1 MQIFTW
7 NDVQNFLNT
16 GIQNSF
22 FEKGCGISVGSFD
35 GLHLGHRQLIS
46 ELVEKCHIEN
56 LSPGLVTFKRPLP
69 SIKHTSDYQGDLTS
83 LEQRLKLFESLNIEF
98 VIVVDFDETFASLLG
113 TDFFNI
119 LVNACNLQL
128 IAEGV
133 DFRCGYKGA
142 TDTQAIRY
150 FAENNN
156 IETIFLSP
164 VYYHE
169 GSDEEKRVSSS
180 FIRSMV
186 LKGFFS
192 TVEEL
197 LKRPYQIDLKN
208 IDNPEKIDNKFYYP
222 LNKINQVIPPK
233 GIYLCKDNN
242 LETVRIEITEDYI
255 IANNINNIESLTF

>member
-1 MQIFTW
+1 MEIFTW

-22 FEKGCGISVGSFD
+22 FDKGCGISVGSFD

-46 ELVEKCHIEN
+46 ELVEKCNIEN
-56 LSPGLVTFKRPLP
+56 IRPGLVTFKRPLP
-69 SIKHTSDYQGDLTS
+69 SIKHSGDYQGDLST
-83 LEQRLKLFESLNIEF
+83 LDQRLKLFEQIGIEF
-98 VIVVDFDETFASLLG
+98 VIIVDFDDTFASLLG

-119 LVNACNLQL
+119 LVNACNLQI

-150 FAENNN
+150 FAEKNN

-164 VYYHE
+164 VYYRE
-169 GSDEEKRVSSS
+169 GSDEEERVSSS

-197 LKRPYQIDLKN
+197 LKRPYQIDLKD
-208 IDNPEKIDNKFYYP
+208 IKDFEIIDNKYYYP
-222 LNKINQVIPPK
+222 IKKINQVIPPN

-242 LETVRIEITEDYI
+242 SETVRIEITDENI
-255 IANNINNIESLTF
+255 ISNMGNLTSISF